1 MRTSTA
7 VAAVAALV
15 VLAVPSSAG
24 SVLPAQTTATTFQG
38 GPAHTG
44 SSPETFS
51 PPLQVRWSRQTP
63 GKVSYPV
70 VAEGR
75 VFVVSEEGSGLRRL
89 RAFDLGTG
97 RLLWLRTLSLG
108 EAPKLAYGAG
118 RLFAVTSNCTVVA
131 MDPRTGGT
139 RWVAKDFAVE
149 YQCVAPLVV
158 RHGRVFLIS
167 GAGDGALSVRD
178 ATTGA
183 FLWRRRTDSA
193 QFDAPIV
200 TRDRVFASGLID
212 VRAFALDGTR
222 LWAVEC
228 CGFEH
233 GGGTGAY
240 YRGRLYVRYGAGVI
254 DPETGELVGQLA
266 SEAAF
271 AFDGDLAF
279 CVGQGDL
286 QAVDLTTGQVVWTH
300 SSTADIEVPPLVV
313 NDVVYVGDRDGQLSA
328 VRIEDGQPVWTAQAT
343 DGFRAS
349 EVSSQHVG
357 FAAAG
362 GALVAPH
369 GSSMTVYEPT
379 SGS

>member
-1 MRTSTA
+1 MRNSTA
-7 VAAVAALV
+7 WAALAA
-15 VLAVPSSAG
+15 LAVLILPSSAG
-24 SVLPAQTTATTFQG
+24 SVLPAETAATTFQA

-44 SSPETFS
+44 ASPDAFS

-75 VFVVSEEGSGLRRL
+75 AFVISEEGPGLRRL
-89 RAFDLGTG
+89 RAYSLNTG

-108 EAPKLAYGAG
+108 EAPKLTYGAG

-139 RWVAKDFAVE
+139 RWVAKDFAIE
-149 YQCVAPLVV
+149 YQCVAPPVV
-158 RHGRVFLIS
+158 RRGMVFLIS
-167 GAGDGALSVRD
+167 GAAGGALTVRD
-178 ATTGA
+178 ARTGV

-200 TRDRVFASGLID
+200 TKNRVFASGLID
-212 VRAFALDGTR
+212 VRAFSHDGTR

-240 YRGRLYVRYGAGVI
+240 YRGRLYVRYGAGI
-254 DPETGELVGQLA
+254 LDPETGEVVGQLA
-266 SEAAF
+266 SETAF
-271 AFDGDLAF
+271 AFDGNLAF
-279 CVGQGDL
+279 CVSQGDL
-286 QAVDLTTGQVVWTH
+286 QAVSLTTGQIRWTYT
-300 SSTADIEVPPLVV
+300 STTAIEAPPLVV
-313 NDVVYVGDRDGQLSA
+313 NDVVYVGDRDGKLSA
-328 VRIEDGQPVWTAQAT
+328 VRTQDGQPVWTDQAS

-362 GALVAPH
+362 GVLVTPH
-369 GSSMTVYEPT
+369 ASSITVYEPRT
-379 SGS
+379 SP